1 MKSLMS
7 KTRLEGQANAT
18 QVEPVVHGKKSKFH
32 SGYTQNS
39 IKHVKQGAQCYTH
52 THTHTHTTQY
62 LQSGRP
68 VWLYT
73 EFNKAC

>member
-52 THTHTHTTQY
+52 THTHTHTHNSISTVRET
-62 LQSGRP
+62 S
-68 VWLYT
+68 
-73 EFNKAC
+73 